1 MAASET
7 RLDDG
12 LAEALV
18 RTRRYFT
25 RGTVSDDLRTLHHQG
40 GRDADAFYRDRWS
53 HDKVVRSTHGVNCTG
68 SCSWKVYVKD
78 GIITWETQ
86 QTDYP
91 STGPDR
97 PEYEP
102 RGCPRGAA
110 FSWYTYSPTRV
121 RYPYV
126 RGALLQ
132 MYREAKSQHG
142 DSVAAW
148 AHVVDH
154 PDRAKHYKSQRGKGG
169 MVRATWEEAVE
180 IVAAAYVHTIRKW
193 GPDRVAGF
201 SPIPAMSMVSHASG
215 ARFTSLVGGSM
226 LSFYD
231 WYADLP
237 VASPQVFGDQTDV
250 PESGDWW
257 DAGYLIMWGSNLPV
271 TRTPDAHWMAEAR
284 YRGQKVVAVAPDYA
298 DNVKFA
304 DEWLPARPGTDGA
317 LALAMGQVILQE
329 FFVERSTPYFTD
341 YVKRYSDLPF
351 LVKVED
357 GRPGKFLTA
366 DDLGSTEPGTENAA
380 FKTVLLDARTGEP
393 VVPNGTLGDRF
404 GEQGAGRW
412 NLDLGDVDP
421 VLALEDGEEVTV
433 TLPAFGDV
441 DGSPQETTAT
451 VRARRVDGHLVTT
464 VYELMLARYAG
475 YTPEWQEPVTGV
487 PAAAARR
494 IAREFARNAE
504 ESRGRSMIIM
514 GAGTNHWFHSDTIY
528 RAFLALTT
536 LTGCQGVNGGG
547 WAHYVG
553 QEKCRPVT
561 GWAQLASALDWSRPP
576 RQMIQTAYWYLHTDQ
591 FRYDPFGADALS
603 STRSDG
609 RFAGMTT
616 ADLIAQSARMG
627 WMPSYPTFDRNPLD
641 LTDEAAAAGKPVAE
655 HVVEELESGR
665 LRFACEDP
673 DSPEN
678 FPRVLSIWRANL
690 LGSSAKGNEYFLE
703 HLLGTDSSLRAE
715 EAGEGMRPRDVVWH
729 DEAPVGKLDLL
740 LSLDFRQTSTTLFSD
755 VVLPAAT
762 WYEKHDLNTTDMHPF
777 VHSFNPA
784 IAPPWQTRTD
794 WDAWQ
799 AIAKRFSELAE
810 NHLGTRRDVV
820 AVPLL
825 HDTPDELAN
834 PARRRPR
841 LEARRVPAR
850 AGQDD
855 AQAGRG
861 RARLRRGRRAHGRAR
876 TPARHARHD
885 DQGRHLRRHGCDRL
899 PARQE
904 RRRARRTGRR
914 TAVAGARRARLRGD
928 PRALRHHQRPP
939 RRAGLQDPGEAH
951 RHGDARPRRRA
962 RGQADHLRRHPGRAR
977 PGHHLTGVVGLGE
990 RWPALQPVHDQR
1002 GAAQALAHADRA
1014 AALLPRPRLDA
1025 GAGRGAAGLPAA
1037 ARHGDAVRRTGAR
1050 HGRRGGRRP
1059 DGDGPLPDAPQQVV
1073 DPLGVPGQPV
1083 HALAVARRAA
1093 DLDER
1098 GRRRQGRHRRQRLD
1112 RGGQPQRRRRGA
1124 RGGEPPDARG
1134 HRLHAPRPGPPDR
1147 RPAGRDLRQA
1157 RRHPQLAHAAAGQAQ
1172 PPRRRLCP
1180 AVVRVQLPRSHRQ
1193 PARRGHRDPPSLPGG
1208 ALLMRVMAQ
1217 MAMVMN
1223 LDKCIGCHT
1232 CSVTCKQAWTNR
1244 AGTEYVWFNN
1254 VETRPGQGY
1263 PRTYEDQE
1271 EWKGGWTLTKKGR
1284 LTLKS
1289 GSRWRKLA
1297 SIFSNPKLPSIQD
1310 YYEPWTYDYATL
1322 TDAPAQQHTPVARPK
1337 SLLSGED
1344 MKIEWSANWDDNLG
1358 GSEATYA
1365 KDPIL
1370 QKVSTEVKRSFEET
1384 FMFYLPRICE
1394 HCLNPS
1400 CAASCPSGAIYKR
1413 SEDGIVLVDQDRC
1426 RGWRMCVSGCP
1437 YKKVYFNHRTG
1448 KAEKCTFCFPRVEV
1462 GLPTVCSETCVGRL
1476 RYIGLVLYDA
1486 DKVLE
1491 AASVTDDQ
1499 ALYEAQLEVFLDP
1512 DDPQVQ
1518 REAERAGIPHDW
1530 MEAARRSPIRKLICD
1545 WKVALPLHPEYRTM
1559 PMVWYVPP
1567 LSPVVDVV
1575 RETGEDAEDA
1585 RNLFAAVDALR
1596 IPVEYLAE
1604 LFTAGDVAPVDRV
1617 LRKLAAMRSYMR
1629 DLNLGREA
1637 DASIPA
1643 AVGMSEEEMYDMYRL
1658 LALAKYDERYVI
1670 PPAHAEQAHGLEELA
1685 TECSLDY
1692 EGGPGM
1698 MESGPF
1704 GEGSGNQAQ
1713 PIAVENFAMLQTR
1726 QTSDTIASPDGK
1738 ERRVNL
1744 LNWDGKGAP
1753 PGLFPPPR
1761 EEDS

>member
-1 MAASET
+1 MARKGANGT
-7 RLDDG
+7 GLDDG

-25 RGTVSDDLRTLHHQG
+25 KGTVSEDLRTLHHQG
-40 GRDADAFYRDRWS
+40 GREADAFYRDRWS

-132 MYREAKSQHG
+132 MYREAKSQLG
-142 DSVAAW
+142 DPVEAW

-154 PDRAKHYKSQRGKGG
+154 PKRAQHYKSQRGKGG

-284 YRGQKVVAVAPDYA
+284 YRGQKVIAVAPDYA

-329 FFVERSTPYFTD
+329 FFVERTTPYFTD

-366 DDLGSTEPGTENAA
+366 ADLGSTPDGTENAA
-380 FKTVLLDARTGEP
+380 FKTVLLDSRTGEP

-404 GEQGAGRW
+404 GEQGTGRW

-421 VLALEDGEEVTV
+421 VLALEDGDTTETVTV

-441 DGSPQETTAT
+441 DGSAGETTAT
-451 VRARRVDGHLVTT
+451 IRARRVDGHLVTT

-475 YTPEWQEPVTGV
+475 YTPEWQEPITGV

-494 IAREFARNAE
+494 IAREFAQNAE

-641 LTDEAAAAGKPVAE
+641 LTDEAAAAGTPVAE
-655 HVVEELESGR
+655 HVVTELEEGR

-690 LGSSAKGNEYFLE
+690 LGSSAKGNEYFLK

-715 EAGEGMRPRDVVWH
+715 EAGEGRRPRDVEWH

-810 NHLGTRRDVV
+810 THLGTRRDVV

-825 HDTPDELAN
+825 HDTPDELATPHGIVKDWKRGECRPEPGKTMPKLVEVERDYAAVGARMGALGPLLDTLGATTKGITYDVTASIDYLRAKN
-834 PARRRPR
+834 GAVRGGPADGRPSLVR
-841 LEARRVPAR
+841 DVHACEAILALSGTTNGHLAVQGFKTLEK
-850 AGQDD
+850 
-855 AQAGRG
+855 
-861 RARLRRGRRAHGRAR
+861 
-876 TPARHARHD
+876 
-885 DQGRHLRRHGCDRL
+885 
-899 PARQE
+899 
-904 RRRARRTGRR
+904 RTG
-914 TAVAGARRARLRGD
+914 TVMHDLAAEHEGKQITFAD
-928 PRALRHHQRPP
+928 T
-939 RRAGLQDPGEAH
+939 
-951 RHGDARPRRRA
+951 
-962 RGQADHLRRHPGRAR
+962 QAA
-977 PGHHLTGVVGLGE
+977 
-990 RWPALQPVHDQR
+990 PVPVITSPEWS
-1002 GAAQALAHADRA
+1002 GSES
-1014 AALLPRPRLDA
+1014 
-1025 GAGRGAAGLPAA
+1025 
-1037 ARHGDAVRRTGAR
+1037 
-1050 HGRRGGRRP
+1050 GGRRYSP
-1059 DGDGPLPDAPQQVV
+1059 FTINVERLKPWHTLTGRQHFYLDHDWMQELGEELPIYRPPLDMATLFSEPTPGTVGDEG
-1073 DPLGVPGQPV
+1073 G
-1083 HALAVARRAA
+1083 AA
-1093 DLDER
+1093 TITVRYLTPHNKWSIHSEYQDNLFM
-1098 GRRRQGRHRRQRLD
+1098 LSLS
-1112 RGGQPQRRRRGA
+1112 RGGQLIWMSEVDAAKAGIADNDWIEAVNRNGVVVARAVVSHRMPEGTVYMHHAQDRLIDVPLAETSGKRGGIHNSLTRLLVKPSHLVGGYAQLSFAFNYLGPTGNQRDEVTVIRRRSQ
-1124 RGGEPPDARG
+1124 E
-1134 HRLHAPRPGPPDR
+1134 
-1147 RPAGRDLRQA
+1147 
-1157 RRHPQLAHAAAGQAQ
+1157 
-1172 PPRRRLCP
+1172 
-1180 AVVRVQLPRSHRQ
+1180 VRYS
-1193 PARRGHRDPPSLPGG
+1193 
-1208 ALLMRVMAQ
+1208 
-1217 MAMVMN
+1217 
-1223 LDKCIGCHT
+1223 
-1232 CSVTCKQAWTNR
+1232 
-1244 AGTEYVWFNN
+1244 
-1254 VETRPGQGY
+1254 
-1263 PRTYEDQE
+1263 
-1271 EWKGGWTLTKKGR
+1271 
-1284 LTLKS
+1284 
-1289 GSRWRKLA
+1289 
-1297 SIFSNPKLPSIQD
+1297 
-1310 YYEPWTYDYATL
+1310 
-1322 TDAPAQQHTPVARPK
+1322 
-1337 SLLSGED
+1337 
-1344 MKIEWSANWDDNLG
+1344 
-1358 GSEATYA
+1358 
-1365 KDPIL
+1365 
-1370 QKVSTEVKRSFEET
+1370 
-1384 FMFYLPRICE
+1384 
-1394 HCLNPS
+1394 
-1400 CAASCPSGAIYKR
+1400 
-1413 SEDGIVLVDQDRC
+1413 
-1426 RGWRMCVSGCP
+1426 
-1437 YKKVYFNHRTG
+1437 
-1448 KAEKCTFCFPRVEV
+1448 
-1462 GLPTVCSETCVGRL
+1462 
-1476 RYIGLVLYDA
+1476 
-1486 DKVLE
+1486 
-1491 AASVTDDQ
+1491 
-1499 ALYEAQLEVFLDP
+1499 
-1512 DDPQVQ
+1512 
-1518 REAERAGIPHDW
+1518 
-1530 MEAARRSPIRKLICD
+1530 
-1545 WKVALPLHPEYRTM
+1545 
-1559 PMVWYVPP
+1559 
-1567 LSPVVDVV
+1567 
-1575 RETGEDAEDA
+1575 
-1585 RNLFAAVDALR
+1585 
-1596 IPVEYLAE
+1596 
-1604 LFTAGDVAPVDRV
+1604 
-1617 LRKLAAMRSYMR
+1617 
-1629 DLNLGREA
+1629 
-1637 DASIPA
+1637 
-1643 AVGMSEEEMYDMYRL
+1643 
-1658 LALAKYDERYVI
+1658 
-1670 PPAHAEQAHGLEELA
+1670 
-1685 TECSLDY
+1685 
-1692 EGGPGM
+1692 
-1698 MESGPF
+1698 
-1704 GEGSGNQAQ
+1704 
-1713 PIAVENFAMLQTR
+1713 
-1726 QTSDTIASPDGK
+1726 
-1738 ERRVNL
+1738 
-1744 LNWDGKGAP
+1744 
-1753 PGLFPPPR
+1753 
-1761 EEDS
+1761 